1 MPTSTFYHL
10 PEAKRKK
17 LTDAIR
23 QELLRVPYEEISIN
37 QIIQKAEIPRGSFYQ
52 YFSDKDDMIRMIL
65 GDMMQKMEEIVKDS
79 LIRHNGNPF
88 ALVQDIFALLCRVS
102 SQTDLCLLYRN
113 LLSGMKIREDGAARF
128 PLLPCQEK
136 LDRLITHLD
145 LSLWD
150 LRKKED
156 AFDCAD
162 ILISL
167 LKSSVVELFAE
178 PERKTEIAESFQNK
192 IAILRRGMDP
202 KQEESAC

>member
-65 GDMMQKMEEIVKDS
+65 GDMIQKMEEIVKDS

-102 SQTDLCLLYRN
+102 SQTDLCLFT
-113 LLSGMKIREDGAARF
+113 GRF
-128 PLLPCQEK
+128 
-136 LDRLITHLD
+136 D
-145 LSLWD
+145 
-150 LRKKED
+150 
-156 AFDCAD
+156 
-162 ILISL
+162 
-167 LKSSVVELFAE
+167 
-178 PERKTEIAESFQNK
+178 
-192 IAILRRGMDP
+192 
-202 KQEESAC
+202 